1 VTASDWQK
9 WNEST
14 DKVIGDQRGSTMI
27 ERYIDPADP
36 TLPDF
41 AGLKDAFGNTL
52 TANSP
57 QLIMDC
63 YYRFRVIST
72 KAFTP

>member
-1 VTASDWQK
+1 
-9 WNEST
+9 
-14 DKVIGDQRGSTMI
+14 MI

-52 TANSP
+52 AANSP